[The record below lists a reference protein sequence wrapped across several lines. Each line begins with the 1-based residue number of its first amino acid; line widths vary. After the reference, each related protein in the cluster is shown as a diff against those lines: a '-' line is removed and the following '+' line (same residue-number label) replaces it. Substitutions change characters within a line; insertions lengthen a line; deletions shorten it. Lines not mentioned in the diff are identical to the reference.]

1 VFGIIRS
8 FEVLFNTPYGL
19 TWLAAWL
26 LTLILT
32 VHGAVSSKNTDEK
45 IWNGDQLRPEAA
57 VIYAIT
63 MFLRWFFFGTVL
75 ACMRF
80 GM

>member
-1 VFGIIRS
+1 MV
-8 FEVLFNTPYGL
+8 
-19 TWLAAWL
+19 
-26 LTLILT
+26 
-32 VHGAVSSKNTDEK
+32 AVSSKNTDEK

-63 MFLRWFFFGTVL
+63 MFLRWFFSARSWR
-75 ACMRF
+75 ACVF